1 MTAKPYLILIPLTAL
16 VAYIFHHFPML
27 DIQVSS
33 LFYDDETKQFPFHQ
47 HWFFYGVEKGVYWLE
62 YICLALPLISLLQIQ
77 FKKKPLL
84 PLSRVRLA
92 FLIVALIAGP
102 GVIVHQ
108 GFKEYFGRARP
119 TETTAFGGVH
129 DFTLPFI
136 VSDADS
142 ASFVSGHAAM
152 GYYLAAY
159 AFVVSRKKRNVVY
172 AGGIAAGLFTGFCR
186 VVQGRHFLS
195 DIVFSGFVMLIFFH
209 FLSWLMLR
217 REQPHHHDSK
227 NAASLSVESQ

>member
-1 MTAKPYLILIPLTAL
+1 MTAKPYLILLPLAAL
-16 VAYIFHHFPML
+16 VAALFHYYPTL

-33 LFYDDETKQFPFHQ
+33 LFYDAATNQFPYHQ
-47 HWFFYGVEKGVYWLE
+47 HWFFYAVEKGVYWLE
-62 YICLALPLISLLQIQ
+62 YTCLALPLISLLQIQ

-102 GVIVHQ
+102 GILVHQ
-108 GFKEYFGRARP
+108 GFKDHFGRARP
-119 TETTAFGGVH
+119 TETITFGGTH
-129 DFTLPFI
+129 DFTLPFV
-136 VSDADS
+136 VSEADS
-142 ASFVSGHAAM
+142 SSFISGHAAM

-159 AFVVSRKKRNVVY
+159 AFVVSRKRRNMVY
-172 AGGIAAGLFTGFCR
+172 AGGIAAGIFTGLCR
-186 VVQGRHFLS
+186 VIQGRHFLS

-217 REQPHHHDSK
+217 REAPHHPDSK

>member
-1 MTAKPYLILIPLTAL
+1 MTAKPYLILLPLTAL
-16 VAYIFHHFPML
+16 VAALFHYYPAV

-33 LFYDDETKQFPFHQ
+33 LFYDTESNQFPLHRQ
-47 HWFFYGVEKGVYWLE
+47 WFFYGIEKVVYWLE
-62 YICLALPLISLLQIQ
+62 YTCLALPLISLLQIQ

-92 FLIVALIAGP
+92 FLLVALIAGP
-102 GVIVHQ
+102 GLLVHQ

-119 TETTAFGGVH
+119 TETSAFGGTH
-129 DFTLPFI
+129 DFTLPFV

-152 GYYLAAY
+152 GFYLAAF
-159 AFVVSRKKRNVVY
+159 AFVVPRRRRNMVY
-172 AGGIAAGLFTGFCR
+172 AGGIAAGIFTGLCR
-186 VVQGRHFLS
+186 VAQGRHFLS
-195 DIVFSGFVMLIFFH
+195 DIIFSGFVMLIFFH

-217 REQPHHHDSK
+217 RRGT
-227 NAASLSVESQ
+227 A